1 MGNMLDIIITIIS
14 NLVLPLLKDIIFE
27 YRKESRN
34 KENKKE

>member
-27 YRKESRN
+27 YRKKSRN